1 MSHMLCRQPLGL
13 SILSIPRSLARGG
26 RGTGVRRPCSGEEGH
41 RRRGSRGGE
50 ASGAHGGLIGPRVEG
65 RGDRKGGPRR
75 EPEAAAEGSTM
86 MVMLRRPISA
96 RNLRVSTSEL

>member
-1 MSHMLCRQPLGL
+1 MSHMLCRQPPGL

-26 RGTGVRRPCSGEEGH
+26 RGTGDRRPCSGEEGH
-41 RRRGSRGGE
+41 RRQGPRGGE
-50 ASGAHGGLIGPRVEG
+50 ASGAHSGLIGPRVKS

-75 EPEAAAEGSTM
+75 EPEAAVEGSTTTA
-86 MVMLRRPISA
+86 MLRQPILA